1 MQGPMAL
8 GSSRGCKQ
16 PEIPLPSPNR
26 FWKPRRFSARE
37 AYMHRSGGLISDYIY
52 LLMKQNAQVEMT
64 VDVSLQGKVVL
75 IL

>member
-1 MQGPMAL
+1 
-8 GSSRGCKQ
+8 
-16 PEIPLPSPNR
+16 
-26 FWKPRRFSARE
+26 
-37 AYMHRSGGLISDYIY
+37 MHRSGGLISDYIY